1 MRRIHMDKEIES
13 INRKYTELTS
23 KAINDTNN
31 ITLNQFLDEVLP
43 KLIKEREEKIA
54 KIKTKKSIK

>member
-1 MRRIHMDKEIES
+1 MDKEIES

-43 KLIKEREEKIA
+43 KLIKEREEEIA
-54 KIKTKKSIK
+54 KIKTKKLIK